1 MPRARKITD
10 QQSLSIPHKIK
21 LLLDKGV
28 QIVNPATVDI
38 GDEVSLERI
47 SGDGVRIYGG
57 CRISGRTVLIS
68 RGVTLGT
75 EAPVTLEDCQLG
87 PGVKLNGGYYK
98 SSVFLDS
105 AATGS
110 GAQVREGCLL
120 EEEANIAHAV
130 GLKQTILFP
139 FVTLGSL
146 INFCDCFM
154 AGGTSRKNHSEV
166 GSSYIHF
173 NYTPNQDKATPS
185 LIGDVPAGVMLNQ
198 RPIFLGG
205 QGGLVGPAR
214 IGYGTITAA
223 GMICRSDCP
232 EGGKMLGDSGGA
244 NPERDHMIG
253 LYRDIRRKV
262 RNNIIYLANLS
273 ALKQWYLHVR
283 RPFFG
288 TEDHGRALFEGAAR
302 VLDLAWGERLKR
314 FREFAEKMDSS
325 IRLAEKLLSDHDL
338 RAVIAAQ
345 KELHANWPAIER
357 SLTDGGEA
365 DADNDSRNEFLVHID
380 RELNKGSSNYVKII
394 QRLNDRGVM
403 AGSIWL
409 RHIVDRKSGRVFD
422 HIPSCKP

>member
-1 MPRARKITD
+1 MTD
-10 QQSLSIPHKIK
+10 IPLKIK
-21 LLLDKGV
+21 QLLEKGV
-28 QIVNPATVDI
+28 QIPNPAAVDI
-38 GDEVSLERI
+38 GDEVPPERI

-57 CRISGRTVLIS
+57 CRIYGSTVLLS
-68 RGVTLGT
+68 RGVILGS

-87 PGVKLNGGYYK
+87 PGVRLNGGYYK
-98 SSVFLDS
+98 SSVFLDG

-110 GAQVREGCLL
+110 GAQIREGCLL
-120 EEEANIAHAV
+120 EEEANTAHTV

-185 LIGDVPAGVMLNQ
+185 LIGDVPGGVMLNQ

-223 GMICRSDCP
+223 GMICRRDCP
-232 EGGKMLGDSGGA
+232 EGGKRLGDNGSTK
-244 NPERDHMIG
+244 PEQDHPAG

-262 RNNIIYLANLS
+262 RNNIIYIANLL

-283 RPFFG
+283 RPFFATQDEG
-288 TEDHGRALFEGAAR
+288 DALFAGAVR
-302 VLDLAWGERLKR
+302 ILDLALGERLKR

-325 IRLAEKLLSDHDL
+325 IRIAEKLLTDHESEAML
-338 RAVIAAQ
+338 AAQ

-357 SLTDGGEA
+357 CLTDGREA
-365 DADNDSRNEFLVHID
+365 DADNNGRKEFLVHID
-380 RELNKGSSNYVKII
+380 REREKGSSNYILTI
-394 QRLNDRGVM
+394 QGLSDRGVA
-403 AGSIWL
+403 AGSGWL
-409 RHIVDRKSGRVFD
+409 RRIVDQASCGAFDRV
-422 HIPSCKP
+422 PSCKP